1 MFVNVAFKRSAE
13 GGFYNLPQVDTRPS
27 DKHAPK
33 LDIHTYIC
41 MYIYIHMYVFYI
53 EGRLFTLKHCA

>member
-13 GGFYNLPQVDTRPS
+13 GGFYNLPRVGTRPS

-33 LDIHTYIC
+33 LE
-41 MYIYIHMYVFYI
+41 IYVLHMNVCVYVNRRTIIYP
-53 EGRLFTLKHCA
+53 

>member
-41 MYIYIHMYVFYI
+41 TYIYVFISKDDYLPLNI
-53 EGRLFTLKHCA
+53 VPWS

>member
-33 LDIHTYIC
+33 LKIHIV
-41 MYIYIHMYVFYI
+41 HMYVHMYV
-53 EGRLFTLKHCA
+53 CM